1 MKMKFQKGQ
10 ELQSGTKPLEKIH
23 KTRIFNLNVGK
34 QRVKTVSHTLLPH
47 TMLLLAENFRS
58 TLNGGGRGLEFY
70 MNNRLREVVL
80 FPTIFSTLLSPIV
93 AKPSKN
99 IKQRNLQEQIF
110 LLQDAQEQLGS
121 EERKAKNGE
130 QGGRKCSFLYTA
142 VSRTSPALHDR
153 RLLN

>member
-1 MKMKFQKGQ
+1 M
-10 ELQSGTKPLEKIH
+10 
-23 KTRIFNLNVGK
+23 
-34 QRVKTVSHTLLPH
+34 
-47 TMLLLAENFRS
+47 
-58 TLNGGGRGLEFY
+58 EFY

-121 EERKAKNGE
+121 EERKAKNRE
-130 QGGRKCSFLYTA
+130 KGGRKCSFLYTA
-142 VSRTSPALHDR
+142 VSCTLPALHDR
-153 RLLN
+153 RLLVNNKIIFMKEFNIS